1 MAVRAFLPQELALA
15 VFLTSVVEVGLLGLV
30 ILAGQNRAKV
40 VAHEAEVKEEIPIAV
55 KPVMDDLPLLKLGS
69 KKVKAKLPD
78 MWTKQAPV
86 QRFEETSAPSPKAP
100 KTPDAIPTS
109 PLAKADAA
117 APPPDAALAK
127 EVDQPLTD
135 AAAKPEANLP
145 TEGAAD
151 GVKEGTETDPL
162 KARAANLYRAKLL
175 AWFQARF
182 QAPGNLPC
190 DVVHALSAS
199 ASISVGSDR
208 TITAATMGRASNNS
222 EFDARVKTALDNF
235 VGQQLPP
242 PPPLY
247 PDLSP
252 GTSLS
257 PSFSGK
263 TAPCAETSP
272 APAPAPAPAP
282 PAPAP
287 APESAPAP
295 PPESSP
301 SP

>member
-1 MAVRAFLPQELALA
+1 MATRAFLPQELALA
-15 VFLTSVVEVGLLGLV
+15 LFFAAAVEVGLVGLLV
-30 ILAGQNRAKV
+30 FAGQNRAKV
-40 VAHEAEVKEEIPIAV
+40 VTHEDTVKEEVSIAV

-86 QRFEETSAPSPKAP
+86 QRFEEASAPSEKAA
-100 KTPDAIPTS
+100 KTPAAIPTT

-117 APPPDAALAK
+117 PPPPDAALAK

-135 AAAKPEANLP
+135 AGPKPEANLP

-190 DVVHALSAS
+190 AVVHGLLAS
-199 ASISVGSDR
+199 ASVSVGPDR
-208 TITAATMGRASNNS
+208 TITSATMGRASNNPD
-222 EFDARVKTALDNF
+222 FDGRVKTALDNF

-252 GTSLS
+252 GTSLQ

-263 TAPCAETSP
+263 TAPCAESSP
-272 APAPAPAPAP
+272 APAP
-282 PAPAP
+282 
-287 APESAPAP
+287 
-295 PPESSP
+295 SP
-301 SP
+301 

>member
-1 MAVRAFLPQELALA
+1 MATRAFLPQELALA
-15 VFLTSVVEVGLLGLV
+15 LFFAAAVELGLVGLLV
-30 ILAGQNRAKV
+30 LAGQNRTKV
-40 VAHEAEVKEEIPIAV
+40 VAHEDQVKEEQPIAV

-86 QRFEETSAPSPKAP
+86 QRFEETSAPSEKAA
-100 KTPDAIPTS
+100 KTPDAIPTT

-117 APPPDAALAK
+117 PPPPDAALAK

-135 AAAKPEANLP
+135 AGPKPEANLP

-190 DVVHALSAS
+190 DVVHGLLAS
-199 ASISVGSDR
+199 ASISVGADR
-208 TITAATMGRASNNS
+208 TITGATMGRASNNPD
-222 EFDARVKTALDNF
+222 FDARVKTALDNF

-252 GTSLS
+252 GTSLQ

-263 TAPCAETSP
+263 TAPCAESSP
-272 APAPAPAPAP
+272 APAP
-282 PAPAP
+282 
-287 APESAPAP
+287 
-295 PPESSP
+295 SP
-301 SP
+301 

>member
-15 VFLTSVVEVGLLGLV
+15 FFCTCVVEVGLLGLV
-30 ILAGQNRAKV
+30 ILAGQSRGKI
-40 VAHEAEVKEEIPIAV
+40 VAHEADVKQEIPIAV
-55 KPVMDDLPLLKLGS
+55 KPIMDDLPLLKLGS

-86 QRFEETSAPSPKAP
+86 QRFEETSAPSPKAA
-100 KTPDAIPTS
+100 KTPEAIPTT
-109 PLAKADAA
+109 PLAKPDAA

-127 EVDQPLTD
+127 EVDQPLAD
-135 AAAKPEANLP
+135 AAPKPEANLP

-182 QAPGNLPC
+182 QAPSNLPC
-190 DVVHALSAS
+190 DVVHGLSAS
-199 ASISVGSDR
+199 ATISVGPDR
-208 TITAATMGRASNNS
+208 TITAANMGRASNNS

-252 GTSLS
+252 GSLLT

-263 TAPCAETSP
+263 TAPCAESSPTP
-272 APAPAPAPAP
+272 APAPAPAPD

-287 APESAPAP
+287 APASP
-295 PPESSP
+295 P

>member
-15 VFLTSVVEVGLLGLV
+15 VFLAALVEGGLVGL
-30 ILAGQNRAKV
+30 IIFAGQNTAKV
-40 VAHEAEVKEEIPIAV
+40 VAQDAEVKEEIPIAV

-78 MWTKQAPV
+78 MWSKQAPV
-86 QRFEETSAPSPKAP
+86 QRFEETSAPSPKAAKNP
-100 KTPDAIPTS
+100 EAIPTS

-135 AAAKPEANLP
+135 AAPKAEANLP

-151 GVKEGTETDPL
+151 GVKEGTEIDPL

-182 QAPGNLPC
+182 QAPSNLPC
-190 DVVHALSAS
+190 DVVHGLSAS
-199 ASISVGSDR
+199 ASISVGPDR
-208 TITAATMGRASNNS
+208 TITAATMGRASNNPD
-222 EFDARVKTALDNF
+222 FDARVKTALDNF

-247 PDLSP
+247 PDLSA
-252 GTSLS
+252 GSLLQ

-263 TAPCAETSP
+263 TAPCADSSPAPASP
-272 APAPAPAPAP
+272 APAP
-282 PAPAP
+282 
-287 APESAPAP
+287 
-295 PPESSP
+295 SP
-301 SP
+301 

>member
-1 MAVRAFLPQELALA
+1 MAARAFLPQELALA
-15 VFLTSVVEVGLLGLV
+15 LFLTAAVELGLLGLLV
-30 ILAGQNRAKV
+30 LAGQNRSNV
-40 VAHEAEVKEEIPIAV
+40 VAHEDAVKEEVPMAV
-55 KPVMDDLPLLKLGS
+55 LPVLDDLPLLKLGS

-86 QRFEETSAPSPKAP
+86 QRFEDTSAPSEKAA
-100 KTPDAIPTS
+100 KTPDAIPTT

-117 APPPDAALAK
+117 PPPPDAALAK

-135 AAAKPEANLP
+135 AGPKPEANLP

-175 AWFQARF
+175 SWFQARF

-190 DVVHALSAS
+190 DVIHGLLATA
-199 ASISVGSDR
+199 AISVGSDR
-208 TITAATMGRASNNS
+208 TITSATMGRASNNPD
-222 EFDARVKTALDNF
+222 FDARVKTALDNF

-252 GTSLS
+252 GTSLQ

-263 TAPCAETSP
+263 TAPCADSSP
-272 APAPAPAPAP
+272 APAPAPAP
-282 PAPAP
+282 
-287 APESAPAP
+287 
-295 PPESSP
+295 SP
-301 SP
+301 